1 MARSLLKQRR
11 DAERQRIEA
20 YEATLRRVFAAPR
33 PAPDFENAIDEVKR
47 GFVNDIVRPSHEWR
61 PKLKTRDPGRLR
73 LAAARHLFARYAVPA
88 HLERIWIEPAGLEP
102 AEAMLRK
109 RWYVAAARGD
119 SLYKAGAS
127 EWLNRKEVH
136 AFLCARGDLR
146 FEEAFWLAI
155 AQGMSEDAALALRIA
170 RSRIAATPRAEL
182 GFWREVARFFCTHP
196 TSREEID
203 DLCDYIA
210 AARERDR
217 RFSLKGRTLASLRRL
232 SAEWHRDVAAV
243 ARIEAMR
250 RRFSG
255 PQAASETRW
264 AGSRLQNWSWQPP
277 GKGSPSSSPGPIS
290 HAADLAGP
298 GADLVELGVAQQAAG
313 RVVVDVAVAAEELDR
328 VERHLRRLLG
338 RIEDAAGGVL
348 ARGLAA
354 VAGLRPR
361 RRHRPWQALIVVY
374 MSASLPCTSWNSPIG
389 WPNCLRSWT

>member
-1 MARSLLKQRR
+1 MKQRR

-20 YEATLRRVFAAPR
+20 YEATLRRVFVAPR
-33 PAPDFENAIDEVKR
+33 AAPDFENAIDEVKR

-88 HLERIWIEPAGLEP
+88 HLERIWIEPGGLDP
-102 AEAMLRK
+102 AEATLRK
-109 RWYVAAARGD
+109 GWYVAAARGD

-127 EWLNRKEVH
+127 EWLSRKEVH
-136 AFLCARGDLR
+136 AVLCARGDLR

-155 AQGMSEDAALALRIA
+155 AQGMTEDPALALRIA

-182 GFWREVARFFCTHP
+182 GFWREAARFFCANP
-196 TSREEID
+196 AGREEID
-203 DLCDYIA
+203 DLCDYIV

-250 RRFSG
+250 RRLAG

-277 GKGSPSSSPGPIS
+277 GKEARARREEFVMVQLTSAEDSLPKAARCTTVCGPMRASASPVMPPSGRCGGRRAGTPRGCSPSSSTATIAPCRS
-290 HAADLAGP
+290 AASATGWPRRTRRRCSTAGHRP
-298 GADLVELGVAQQAAG
+298 GACRCEKAPRGANAA
-313 RVVVDVAVAAEELDR
+313 RV
-328 VERHLRRLLG
+328 
-338 RIEDAAGGVL
+338 I
-348 ARGLAA
+348 
-354 VAGLRPR
+354 P
-361 RRHRPWQALIVVY
+361 P
-374 MSASLPCTSWNSPIG
+374 P
-389 WPNCLRSWT
+389 

>member
-88 HLERIWIEPAGLEP
+88 HLERIWIEPGGLDP
-102 AEAMLRK
+102 AEAMLRR

-127 EWLNRKEVH
+127 EWLSRKEVH
-136 AFLCARGDLR
+136 AFLTVRGDLR

-155 AQGMSEDAALALRIA
+155 AQGMSEDPALALRIA

-182 GFWREVARFFCTHP
+182 GFWREAARFFCANP
-196 TSREEID
+196 ADREEID
-203 DLCDYIA
+203 DLCDYIV
-210 AARERDR
+210 AARQRER

-250 RRFSG
+250 RRFAG
-255 PQAASETRW
+255 PEAAQGTRW

-277 GKGSPSSSPGPIS
+277 GKEARARREEFVMVQLTS
-290 HAADLAGP
+290 AE
-298 GADLVELGVAQQAAG
+298 DLVAESRAMHHCVWTYAG
-313 RVVVDVAVAAEELDR
+313 KCIAGHASIWSLRRKAGKDASRLLTVELDR
-328 VERHLRRLLG
+328 DDRAVQIRGFGNRLASAD
-338 RIEDAAGGVL
+338 EAKVL
-348 ARGLAA
+348 DRWAQARG
-354 VAGLRPR
+354 V
-361 RRHRPWQALIVVY
+361 
-374 MSASLPCTSWNSPIG
+374 SL
-389 WPNCLRSWT
+389 

>member
-20 YEATLRRVFAAPR
+20 HEATLRRVFAAPR

-47 GFVNDIVRPSHEWR
+47 GFVNDIVRPSLEWR

-88 HLERIWIEPAGLEP
+88 HLERIWIEPSGLDP
-102 AEAMLRK
+102 AEAMLRR

-127 EWLNRKEVH
+127 EWLSRKEVH
-136 AFLCARGDLR
+136 AFLCVRGDLR

-155 AQGMSEDAALALRIA
+155 AQGMSEDPALALRIA

-182 GFWREVARFFCTHP
+182 GFWREAARFFCTYP

-203 DLCDYIA
+203 DLCDYIV

-217 RFSLKGRTLASLRRL
+217 RFNLKGRTLASLRRL
-232 SAEWHRDVAAV
+232 SVEWHRDVAAV

-250 RRFSG
+250 RRLAG
-255 PQAASETRW
+255 PQAARETRW

-277 GKGSPSSSPGPIS
+277 GKE
-290 HAADLAGP
+290 ARARREEFVMVQLAS
-298 GADLVELGVAQQAAG
+298 AEDLVAESRAMHHCVWTYAG
-313 RVVVDVAVAAEELDR
+313 KCISGNASIWSLRRKAGKDDSRLLTVELDR
-328 VERHLRRLLG
+328 DDRAVQIRGFGNRLASAD
-338 RIEDAAGGVL
+338 ETKVL
-348 ARGLAA
+348 DRWAQARG
-354 VAGLRPR
+354 V
-361 RRHRPWQALIVVY
+361 
-374 MSASLPCTSWNSPIG
+374 SL
-389 WPNCLRSWT
+389 

>member
-1 MARSLLKQRR
+1 MKQRR

-20 YEATLRRVFAAPR
+20 YEATLRRVFVAPR
-33 PAPDFENAIDEVKR
+33 AAPDFENAIDEVKR

-88 HLERIWIEPAGLEP
+88 HLERIWIEPGGLDP
-102 AEAMLRK
+102 AEATLRK
-109 RWYVAAARGD
+109 GWYVAAARGD

-127 EWLNRKEVH
+127 EWLSRKEVH
-136 AFLCARGDLR
+136 AVLCARGDLR

-155 AQGMSEDAALALRIA
+155 AQGMTEDPALALRIA

-182 GFWREVARFFCTHP
+182 GFWREAARFFCANP
-196 TSREEID
+196 AGREEID
-203 DLCDYIA
+203 DLCDYIV

-250 RRFSG
+250 RRLAG

-277 GKGSPSSSPGPIS
+277 GKEARARREEFVMVQLTS
-290 HAADLAGP
+290 AE
-298 GADLVELGVAQQAAG
+298 DLVAESRAMHHCVWTYAGKCIAGHASIWSLRRKAG
-313 RVVVDVAVAAEELDR
+313 RDASRLLTIELDR
-328 VERHLRRLLG
+328 DDRAVQIRGFGNRLASAD
-338 RIEDAAGGVL
+338 ETKVL
-348 ARGLAA
+348 DRWAQARG
-354 VAGLRPR
+354 V
-361 RRHRPWQALIVVY
+361 
-374 MSASLPCTSWNSPIG
+374 SL
-389 WPNCLRSWT
+389 